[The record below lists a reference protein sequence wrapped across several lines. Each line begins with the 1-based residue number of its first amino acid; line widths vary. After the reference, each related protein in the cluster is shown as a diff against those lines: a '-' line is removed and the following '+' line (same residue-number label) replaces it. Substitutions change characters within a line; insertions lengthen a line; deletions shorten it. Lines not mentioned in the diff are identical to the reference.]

1 MVHQNLVIG
10 LGSDPDC
17 SLPIHDLGTIWKK
30 ALGNGWIWVFF
41 VPLPQV
47 YKTQA
52 LVKEWSSKELTEF
65 EYGSKIDATVATSQI
80 VKFRSSKWYYCKTK
94 VFKNHINIM

>member
-30 ALGNGWIWVFF
+30 ALGNG
-41 VPLPQV
+41 
-47 YKTQA
+47 
-52 LVKEWSSKELTEF
+52 
-65 EYGSKIDATVATSQI
+65 
-80 VKFRSSKWYYCKTK
+80 
-94 VFKNHINIM
+94 